1 MGVRGAAYE
10 YLPIIFSPSVPEKVS
25 GSDFDRRIEKGKLFL
40 DVFLL
45 FIHFFIDKIWKKP
58 FYLLRVKLSIPN
70 SN

>member
-45 FIHFFIDKIWKKP
+45 FIHFFIDKI
-58 FYLLRVKLSIPN
+58 
-70 SN
+70 